1 MTYSVFNIIGA
12 FFIGLFLSYLVTP
25 LTKRVALKTGFLDHP
40 HSKKKSHST
49 PIPLLGGIAIFFAF
63 SVSVALTTKFEL
75 PIVAIFL
82 GSLVLI
88 IFGLIDDK
96 WGMMPNVKLAGQ
108 FIAALIV
115 VRMGIRVD
123 TIPNQYLAII
133 FTMLWIMGMTNAFNL
148 LDNLNGLSS
157 GIAGISGVFFGLIAL
172 ANGQFFISAI
182 SFALAGA
189 CFGFL
194 RHNFPRAHIFMGDAG
209 SMVIGFILACI
220 AIIGCWETE
229 KISISLSLPILILS
243 YPLFDTALVT
253 IIRLLEKRPIFEG
266 GKDHS
271 SHILAS
277 IGFKKK
283 RAVIFIFFLAVYTGV
298 CALLMSFSSIYV
310 GFTVMAM
317 AYVFLACLGVYLLSI
332 RLYKSKRTRPN
343 SG

>member
-1 MTYSVFNIIGA
+1 MPYSIFNIIGA
-12 FFIGLFLSYLVTP
+12 FAIGLFLSYLMTP
-25 LTKRVALKTGFLDHP
+25 LARRIALKTSFLDQP
-40 HSKKKSHST
+40 HSKKKSHIK
-49 PIPLLGGIAIFFAF
+49 PMPLLGGIAIFFSF

-96 WGMMPNVKLAGQ
+96 WGMTPNVKLAGQ

-172 ANGQFFISAI
+172 ANGQIFISAI

-189 CFGFL
+189 CLGFL

-271 SHILAS
+271 SHILALV
-277 IGFKKK
+277 GFKKK
-283 RAVIFIFFLAVYTGV
+283 RAVVFIYFIGIYTGI
-298 CALLMSFSSIYV
+298 CALIMSFSSVYV
-310 GFTVMAM
+310 GFAVMAM
-317 AYVFLACLGVYLLSI
+317 AYTFLAGLGIYLLSV
-332 RLYKSKRTRPN
+332 RLYKSGREKA
-343 SG
+343 